1 MGIKSKKKLIL
12 HVIEDMQLSLATVP
26 LYLHDIERMFHIYM
40 DMSTFYT
47 NGVLSIL
54 FCNLLPFKEE
64 KVSVDNR
71 PRLLRLQA
79 SKESRFV

>member
-1 MGIKSKKKLIL
+1 
-12 HVIEDMQLSLATVP
+12 
-26 LYLHDIERMFHIYM
+26 M